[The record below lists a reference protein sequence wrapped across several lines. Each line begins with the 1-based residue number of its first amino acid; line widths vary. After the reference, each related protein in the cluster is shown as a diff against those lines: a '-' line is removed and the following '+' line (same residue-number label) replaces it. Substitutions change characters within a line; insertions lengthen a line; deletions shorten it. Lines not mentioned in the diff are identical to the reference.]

1 MKKYKDR
8 FIRGFSKAVSVVYL
22 TTAIL
27 WGSSCCVF
35 SLDRAQ
41 VRNDFEDG
49 IISNED
55 YITKCKEM
63 SEREENVLKT
73 IAIVFGSSF
82 IADVTMGIVESER
95 E

>member
-8 FIRGFSKAVSVVYL
+8 FICGFSKAVSVVYL

-49 IISNED
+49 
-55 YITKCKEM
+55 KM
-63 SEREENVLKT
+63 SHEEYVLECHEIGEREENVLKT
-73 IAIVFGSSF
+73 IAITFGLAF
-82 IADVTMGIVESER
+82 VADIVLGVVENER